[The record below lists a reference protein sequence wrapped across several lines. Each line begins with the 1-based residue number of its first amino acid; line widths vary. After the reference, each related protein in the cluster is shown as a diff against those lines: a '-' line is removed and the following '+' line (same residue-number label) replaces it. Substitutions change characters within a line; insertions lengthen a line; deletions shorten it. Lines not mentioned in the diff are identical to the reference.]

1 MGKNSVAGLSGKG
14 EEAMQLAA
22 VKQQYIEHMDSLR
35 AEELLDDQFLEL
47 QQLQDESSPDFVEE
61 VVLLFIQDSG
71 RIIQNLADSLEQKP
85 VNFKKVDAHVHQF
98 KGSSSRVCT
107 LTWVDENAVH
117 GNVSIGA
124 KRVKAVCIILHMC
137 CDRQDQ
143 QGCLFA
149 LEHVK
154 REFDLIKGKL
164 ETMLELEK
172 QIVALGGTPFLN
184 KL

>member
-71 RIIQNLADSLEQKP
+71 RIIQNLADSL
-85 VNFKKVDAHVHQF
+85 
-98 KGSSSRVCT
+98 
-107 LTWVDENAVH
+107 
-117 GNVSIGA
+117 IGA